1 VASGK
6 SDPEQHKTIINL
18 EKIMTKTYKLT
29 LLAALGLASVT
40 AAKAQYVNGDLLVG
54 VYQPGVA
61 NTTVL
66 DLGSFSSIYT
76 SSQTWNLSSAL
87 AAAGF
92 GSTLSSS
99 ATFGVVGE
107 SSTGTTAF
115 HAIYE
120 TVVSPSTP
128 PTFSGAGA
136 FNGIKT
142 DVVNIG
148 NLTAGPGTS
157 ATLVIPNP
165 NVNANSGDWYSQTV
179 NYVANQGGITLS
191 SGVNPAATVG
201 TSDILYKTTANNTA
215 PTSFGKF
222 DLNPTTE
229 QLSYTAAAVPE
240 PATYGMIAGL
250 GLLAFSLRNQF
261 RGKQAKKA

>member
-1 VASGK
+1 
-6 SDPEQHKTIINL
+6 
-18 EKIMTKTYKLT
+18 MTKTYKLT

-40 AAKAQYVNGDLLVG
+40 AAKADYANGDLLVG

-61 NTTVL
+61 NTTVV
-66 DLGSFSSIYT
+66 DLGSFSSISGSTY
-76 SSQTWNLSSAL
+76 QTWNLSSAL

-92 GSTLSSS
+92 GSTLSGS

-148 NLTAGPGTS
+148 NLTAGPGTF

-165 NVNANSGDWYSQTV
+165 NLNAQSGDWYSQTV

-201 TSDILYKTTANNTA
+201 TSDILYKTTANGATPVAFN
-215 PTSFGKF
+215 SFS
-222 DLNPTTE
+222 LNPNTE
-229 QLSYTAAAVPE
+229 VLTYGTAAVPE